1 MKNKECFIDVHCHI
15 DRYENIDEIVENA
28 EKNDVKIMVAQGVTQ
43 ETNEKAL
50 ELAKNFKSVKAALGL
65 YPIEAIK
72 LDEKEIDNIIEFI
85 RKNKKSV
92 SAIGEVGI
100 DFKEDLENHEYQK
113 KIFDKLVKLSIELD
127 VPIII
132 HSRKAE
138 IECIDIL
145 EKNNAKKVIMHCF
158 SGKFSLVKR
167 IIENK
172 WSLSIPTSVKN
183 SEHFQKIIGE
193 HPIEQLLCETDSPY
207 LHPDKKWPNEPAN
220 VIASY
225 EKIAEIKKLS
235 IEKVKKQI
243 FENYSRLFSK

>member
-28 EKNDVKIMVAQGVTQ
+28 VKNDVKIMVAQGVTP
-43 ETNEKAL
+43 EINRKVL
-50 ELAKNFKSVKAALGL
+50 ELEKKYDNVRAALGL
-65 YPIEAIK
+65 YPIDALK
-72 LDEKEIDNIIEFI
+72 LSEKEIDDEIEFI
-85 RKNKKSV
+85 RKNKEKV

-100 DFKEDLENHEYQK
+100 DFKEDLENHDSQK
-113 KIFDKLVKLSIELD
+113 KTFEKLVKLSIELN
-127 VPIII
+127 VPIIV

-183 SEHFQKIIGE
+183 SEHFQKIIAE
-193 HPIEQLLCETDSPY
+193 HPLEQLLCETDSPY

-225 EKIAEIKKLS
+225 QKIAEIKKLS

-243 FENYSRLFSK
+243 FENYNRLFS